1 MGHCRSSIVDPKPS
15 RRRSGTPV
23 LHCVGVLSVKRAR
36 QACPSDSPFR
46 GPCLSGLPNPVGL
59 SISLPRARQA
69 CPSDSP
75 FRGPC
80 LSGLPNPVGLSI
92 SLPRARRARPSD
104 FRRDRVVRFV
114 PRCDA
119 LIASD
124 AQRLIIHPTSPG
136 TTTLCVSH
144 HLHICRPHFH
154 TLTSN
159 LIIPYLIFAFHDFDR
174 SLLIRLKICPPRNF
188 HPRTNQ
194 EATHSFSP
202 VLPFVIMAKRLT
214 RYFGFLTCF

>member
-1 MGHCRSSIVDPKPS
+1 MAAPHPWHVNRFLNTIGRVLLVREGSSSAGGASCPQFAQNKSSSSRRLPQMGHCRSSIMDPKPS

-23 LHCVGVLSVKRAR
+23 VHCVGVLSVKWAR
-36 QACPSDSPFR
+36 QACPSD
-46 GPCLSGLPNPVGL
+46 L
-59 SISLPRARQA
+59 
-69 CPSDSP
+69 
-75 FRGPC
+75 
-80 LSGLPNPVGLSI
+80 
-92 SLPRARRARPSD
+92 
-104 FRRDRVVRFV
+104 RRDRVVRFV

-124 AQRLIIHPTSPG
+124 AQPLIIHPTSPG

-144 HLHICRPHFH
+144 HLHICRPHVH

-174 SLLIRLKICPPRNF
+174 SLLIRLQICPPRNF

-202 VLPFVIMAKRLT
+202 VLSFVIMAKKVNEILRLLDLFLNCET
-214 RYFGFLTCF
+214 RTTC